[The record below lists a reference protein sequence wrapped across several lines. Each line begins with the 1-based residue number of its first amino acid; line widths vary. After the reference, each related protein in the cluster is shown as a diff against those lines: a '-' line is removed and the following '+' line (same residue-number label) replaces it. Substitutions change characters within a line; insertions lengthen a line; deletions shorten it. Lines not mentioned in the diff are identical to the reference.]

1 MIDASE
7 ANRQFHHDIP
17 LLQSCEQVE
26 LAFKGRR
33 DMFLFTTKRVIFC
46 DLKGFWGMGKKVEYV
61 SLPYTT
67 ISAFSVRSAGS
78 WMDKDSELCLWL
90 DFDDVYNPRRDKEDD
105 PPPPPIPRKSWLEID
120 FQKDKVDILLLHRYL
135 SERLMRGNGHQMKPY
150 TSLVSSELLVP
161 ASPETS
167 QNLFDW
173 IGNNAQAIDASACDE
188 KFHEAGLLQQD
199 EHIAFAFKTGRD
211 SLYLTNK
218 RLFLIDVQV
227 SASCNVPILLLAFSS
242 SHSWCYTGFYWKEER
257 VLEHTLGYDPC
268 LVS

>member
-1 MIDASE
+1 
-7 ANRQFHHDIP
+7 
-17 LLQSCEQVE
+17 
-26 LAFKGRR
+26 
-33 DMFLFTTKRVIFC
+33 
-46 DLKGFWGMGKKVEYV
+46 
-61 SLPYTT
+61 
-67 ISAFSVRSAGS
+67 
-78 WMDKDSELCLWL
+78 
-90 DFDDVYNPRRDKEDD
+90 
-105 PPPPPIPRKSWLEID
+105 
-120 FQKDKVDILLLHRYL
+120 
-135 SERLMRGNGHQMKPY
+135 MKPY

-173 IGNNAQAIDASACDE
+173 IGNNAQAIDASACNE

-227 SASCNVPILLLAFSS
+227 SVSCNAPFSS
-242 SHSWCYTGFYWKEER
+242 LSLLKFSFMVLYIGFYWKEER
-257 VLEHTLGYDPC
+257 VPEHTLGYDPC